1 MPPAFAIV
9 DCNNFYVSC
18 ERVFNPRLAGKPVVV
33 LSNNDGCVVASSNEA
48 KALGIKMGVPV
59 FQISSLIKTH
69 KVQVFSSNYALYAD
83 MSQRIMN
90 TLSRFTPDIEIYSI
104 DEAFLDLSQFKQ
116 YDLTDYGH
124 KIRSSIKQWT
134 GIPVSIGIAET
145 KTLAKIANK
154 IAKKSVKA
162 EGVLNLTASPYLN
175 RALEITDV
183 GDVWGIGHSYSSFL
197 EKHGIHNA
205 LQLRD
210 ADDKFIKKKMGIT
223 GVRLLQELR
232 GVSCYALEQFPS
244 PKKGITVSRT
254 FKNSIESL
262 DDLKEAVAAYVSLG
276 AEKLRKEHSVA
287 GVLMVFL
294 MTNRFRKENY
304 YINIK
309 TIKLP
314 VATIDTSELIHYAH
328 EGLKAVYRK
337 GYLYKKAGVMFKHL
351 YPENQI
357 QADLFNY
364 IDFKRSKKLMQT
376 LDNVNKKMGSDTL
389 KYAATG
395 LTNNQKWKTVFKRRS
410 PSYTTNWNQLVKVS

>member
-33 LSNNDGCVVASSNEA
+33 LSNNDGCVVARSNEA

-276 AEKLRKEHSVA
+276 AEKLRKEHFVA

-376 LDNVNKKMGSDTL
+376 LDNVNEKMGSDTL

>member
-1 MPPAFAIV
+1 
-9 DCNNFYVSC
+9 
-18 ERVFNPRLAGKPVVV
+18 
-33 LSNNDGCVVASSNEA
+33 
-48 KALGIKMGVPV
+48 
-59 FQISSLIKTH
+59 
-69 KVQVFSSNYALYAD
+69 
-83 MSQRIMN
+83 MN
-90 TLSRFTPDIEIYSI
+90 ALSRFTPDIEIYSI
-104 DEAFLDLSQFKQ
+104 DEAFLDLSQCKR
-116 YDLTDYGH
+116 YNLTDYGH
-124 KIRSSIKQWT
+124 KIRSTIKQWT

-162 EGVLNLTASPYLN
+162 VDVLNLTASHHQN

-183 GDVWGIGHSYSSFL
+183 GDVWGIGRSYSRFL
-197 EKHGIHNA
+197 NNYGIHNA

-210 ADDKFIKKKMGIT
+210 ADDNFIKKKMGIT
-223 GVRLLQELR
+223 GIRLLNELR
-232 GVSCYALEQFPS
+232 GIPCYALEQFPS

-287 GVLMVFL
+287 GVIMVFL
-294 MTNRFRKENY
+294 MTNRFKKENY

-314 VATIDTSELIHYAH
+314 VANSDTSELIRYAH
-328 EGLKAVYRK
+328 EGLKGIYRK

-351 YPENQI
+351 NPENQI

-364 IDFKRSKKLMQT
+364 LDFKRSKKLMQT
-376 LDNVNKKMGSDTL
+376 LDNINKKMGSGTL

-395 LTNNQKWKTVFKRRS
+395 LTLNQRWKTVFKRRS
-410 PSYTTNWNQLVKVS
+410 PSYTTNWDQLVKVS

>member
-18 ERVFNPRLAGKPVVV
+18 ERVFNPKLAGKPVVV
-33 LSNNDGCVVASSNEA
+33 LSNNDGCVVARSNEA

-59 FQISSLIKTH
+59 FKISSLIKTR

-104 DEAFLDLSQFKQ
+104 DEAFLDISQFKR

-124 KIRSSIKQWT
+124 KIRSTIKQWI
-134 GIPVSIGIAET
+134 GIPVSIGIAVT

-154 IAKKSVKA
+154 IAKKSVRA
-162 EGVLNLTASPYLN
+162 EGVLNLTDSPYQN

-183 GDVWGIGHSYSSFL
+183 GDVWGIGRSYSMFL
-197 EKHGIHNA
+197 KNYGIHNA

-210 ADDKFIKKKMGIT
+210 ADDNFIKKKMGIT
-223 GVRLLQELR
+223 GIRLLQELR
-232 GVSCYALEQFPS
+232 GIPCYALEQLPP

-262 DDLKEAVAAYVSLG
+262 DELKEAIAAYVSIG

-287 GVLMVFL
+287 GVIMVFL
-294 MTNRFRKENY
+294 MTNRFRNENY
-304 YINIK
+304 YFNIK

-314 VATIDTSELIHYAH
+314 VATSDTSDLIHYAYK
-328 EGLKAVYRK
+328 GLERIYRK
-337 GYLYKKAGVMFKHL
+337 GYLHKRAGVIFKHL

-364 IDFKRSKKLMQT
+364 TDFKNSKKLMQT
-376 LDNVNKKMGSDTL
+376 LDNINKKMGADTL

-395 LTNNQKWKTVFKRRS
+395 LSNNQRWKTVFKRRS
-410 PSYTTNWNQLVKVS
+410 PSYTTNWDQLIKVS

>member
-1 MPPAFAIV
+1 MPSALAIV

-33 LSNNDGCVVASSNEA
+33 LSNNDGCVVARSNEA

-69 KVQVFSSNYALYAD
+69 GVQVFSSNYALYAD

-90 TLSRFTPDIEIYSI
+90 TLSKFTPVIEIYSI
-104 DEAFLDLSQFKQ
+104 DEAFLDLSQFKR

-124 KIRSSIKQWT
+124 KIRSTIKQWT

-223 GVRLLQELR
+223 GIRLLNELR
-232 GVSCYALEQFPS
+232 GIPCYALEQFPS

-262 DDLKEAVAAYVSLG
+262 DDLKEAVAAYASIG

-287 GVLMVFL
+287 GVIMVFL
-294 MTNRFRKENY
+294 MTNRFKKENY

-309 TIKLP
+309 TIKLS
-314 VATIDTSELIHYAH
+314 VATSDTSELIHYAH
-328 EGLKAVYRK
+328 EGLKGIYRK

-364 IDFKRSKKLMQT
+364 INFKRSKKLMQA

-395 LTNNQKWKTVFKRRS
+395 LTNNQRWKTVFKRRS
-410 PSYTTNWNQLVKVS
+410 PSYTTNWDQIVKVS

>member
-18 ERVFNPRLAGKPVVV
+18 ERVFNPKLVGKPVVV
-33 LSNNDGCVVASSNEA
+33 LSNNDGCVVARSNEA

-59 FQISSLIKTH
+59 FQISRLMKTH
-69 KVQVFSSNYALYAD
+69 NVQALSSNYALYAD

-90 TLSRFTPDIEIYSI
+90 TLSRFTPDVEIYSI

-124 KIRSSIKQWT
+124 KIRSTIKQWT

-183 GDVWGIGHSYSSFL
+183 GDVWGIGRSYSKFL
-197 EKHGIHNA
+197 NTYGIHNA
-205 LQLRD
+205 LQLLD
-210 ADDKFIKKKMGIT
+210 ADDKFIKKRMGIT
-223 GVRLLQELR
+223 GIRLLNELR
-232 GVSCYALEQFPS
+232 GIPCYALEQFPY
-244 PKKGITVSRT
+244 PKKGISVSRT

-262 DDLKEAVAAYVSLG
+262 DDLKEAVAAYASIG

-287 GVLMVFL
+287 GVIMVFL
-294 MTNRFRKENY
+294 MTNRFKKENY
-304 YINIK
+304 YVNIK
-309 TIKLP
+309 NIRLP
-314 VATIDTSELIHYAH
+314 IEEDN
-328 EGLKAVYRK
+328 
-337 GYLYKKAGVMFKHL
+337 GVIML
-351 YPENQI
+351 
-357 QADLFNY
+357 
-364 IDFKRSKKLMQT
+364 R
-376 LDNVNKKMGSDTL
+376 V
-389 KYAATG
+389 
-395 LTNNQKWKTVFKRRS
+395 
-410 PSYTTNWNQLVKVS
+410 

>member
-33 LSNNDGCVVASSNEA
+33 LSNNDGCVVARSNEA

-232 GVSCYALEQFPS
+232 GVSCYASIKQWT
-244 PKKGITVSRT
+244 GIPVSIGIAET
-254 FKNSIESL
+254 KTLAKIANKIA
-262 DDLKEAVAAYVSLG
+262 KPVAAY
-276 AEKLRKEHSVA
+276 
-287 GVLMVFL
+287 F
-294 MTNRFRKENY
+294 
-304 YINIK
+304 
-309 TIKLP
+309 
-314 VATIDTSELIHYAH
+314 
-328 EGLKAVYRK
+328 
-337 GYLYKKAGVMFKHL
+337 
-351 YPENQI
+351 
-357 QADLFNY
+357 
-364 IDFKRSKKLMQT
+364 
-376 LDNVNKKMGSDTL
+376 
-389 KYAATG
+389 
-395 LTNNQKWKTVFKRRS
+395 
-410 PSYTTNWNQLVKVS
+410 KVSEPIFLFTLSRVCMSFFERLKSI

>member
-18 ERVFNPRLAGKPVVV
+18 ERVFNPKLAGKPVVV
-33 LSNNDGCVVASSNEA
+33 LSNNDGCVVARSNEA

-90 TLSRFTPDIEIYSI
+90 TLSGFTPDIEIYSI

-124 KIRSSIKQWT
+124 KIRSTIKQWT

-183 GDVWGIGHSYSSFL
+183 GDVWGIGRSYSSFL
-197 EKHGIHNA
+197 KKYGIHNA

-210 ADDKFIKKKMGIT
+210 ADDNFIKKKMGIT
-223 GVRLLQELR
+223 GIRLLNELR
-232 GVSCYALEQFPS
+232 GIPCYALEQCPS

-262 DDLKEAVAAYVSLG
+262 DDLKEAVAAYASIG
-276 AEKLRKEHSVA
+276 AEKLRKERSVA
-287 GVLMVFL
+287 GVIMVFL

-304 YINIK
+304 YVNIK

-314 VATIDTSELIHYAH
+314 IATSDTSELIHYAH
-328 EGLKAVYRK
+328 EGLKGIYRK
-337 GYLYKKAGVMFKHL
+337 GHLYKKAGVMFKHL
-351 YPENQI
+351 NPENQI

-364 IDFKRSKKLMQT
+364 KDFKRSKKLMQT
-376 LDNVNKKMGSDTL
+376 LDNINKKMGSDTL

-395 LTNNQKWKTVFKRRS
+395 LTNNQRWKTVFKRRS
-410 PSYTTNWNQLVKVS
+410 PSYTTNWDQLVKVS

>member
-18 ERVFNPRLAGKPVVV
+18 ERVFNPKLAGKPVVV
-33 LSNNDGCVVASSNEA
+33 LSNNDGCVVARSNEA

-59 FQISSLIKTH
+59 FKISNLIKAYG
-69 KVQVFSSNYALYAD
+69 VQAFSSNYALYGD

-90 TLSRFTPDIEIYSI
+90 TLSGFTPDVEIYSI
-104 DEAFLDLSQFKQ
+104 DEAFLDLSQCKR
-116 YDLTDYGH
+116 YNLTDYGH
-124 KIRSSIKQWT
+124 KIRSTIKKWI

-175 RALEITDV
+175 RALEIIDV
-183 GDVWGIGHSYSSFL
+183 GDVWGIGRSYSRFL
-197 EKHGIHNA
+197 NNYGIHNA

-210 ADDKFIKKKMGIT
+210 AADNFIKKKMGIT
-223 GVRLLQELR
+223 GVRLLNELR
-232 GVSCYALEQFPS
+232 GIPCYALEHSPS

-254 FKNSIESL
+254 FKNSIETL
-262 DDLKEAVAAYVSLG
+262 DELKEAVATYVSLG
-276 AEKLRKEHSVA
+276 AEKLRKEYSVA
-287 GVLMVFL
+287 GVMMVFL
-294 MTNRFRKENY
+294 MTNRFNKENY
-304 YINIK
+304 YVNIK

-314 VATIDTSELIHYAH
+314 VATSDTSELIHYAH
-328 EGLKAVYRK
+328 EGLEGIYRK
-337 GYLYKKAGVMFKHL
+337 GYLYKKAGIIFKHL
-351 YPENQI
+351 NPENQI

-364 IDFKRSKKLMQT
+364 KDFKRSKKLMQT
-376 LDNVNKKMGSDTL
+376 LDKINKKMGSDTL

-395 LTNNQKWKTVFKRRS
+395 LSKNQRWKTVFKRRS
-410 PSYTTNWNQLVKVS
+410 PSYTTNWDQLLKVS

>member
-18 ERVFNPRLAGKPVVV
+18 ERVFNPKLAGKPVVV
-33 LSNNDGCVVASSNEA
+33 LSNNDGCVVARSNEA

-59 FQISSLIKTH
+59 FQINSLIKTH
-69 KVQVFSSNYALYAD
+69 KVQVFSSNYALYGD

-90 TLSRFTPDIEIYSI
+90 ALSGFTPDIEIYSI

-124 KIRSSIKQWT
+124 KIRSTIKQWT

-154 IAKKSVKA
+154 IAKKSVTA
-162 EGVLNLTASPYLN
+162 EGVLSLTASPYLN

-183 GDVWGIGHSYSSFL
+183 GDVWGIGRSYSSFL
-197 EKHGIHNA
+197 EKYGIHNA

-210 ADDKFIKKKMGIT
+210 ADDKFINKRMGIT

-232 GVSCYALEQFPS
+232 GVSCYALDQFPS

-254 FKNSIESL
+254 FKNSIETL
-262 DDLKEAVAAYVSLG
+262 DELKEAVATYVSLG
-276 AEKLRKEHSVA
+276 AEKLRKEYSVA
-287 GVLMVFL
+287 GVMMVFL
-294 MTNRFRKENY
+294 MTNRFNKENY
-304 YINIK
+304 YVNIK

-314 VATIDTSELIHYAH
+314 VATSDTSELIHYAH
-328 EGLKAVYRK
+328 EGLEAVYRK
-337 GYLYKKAGVMFKHL
+337 GYLYKKSGVMFKHL
-351 YPENQI
+351 NPENQI
-357 QADLFNY
+357 QANLFNY
-364 IDFKRSKKLMQT
+364 KNFKRSKKLMQT
-376 LDNVNKKMGSDTL
+376 LDNINKKMGSDTL

-395 LTNNQKWKTVFKRRS
+395 LTNNQRWKTVFKRRS
-410 PSYTTNWNQLVKVS
+410 PSYTTNWDQIVKVS

>member
-18 ERVFNPRLAGKPVVV
+18 ERVFNPKLAGKPVVA
-33 LSNNDGCVVASSNEA
+33 LSNNDGCVVARSNEA
-48 KALGIKMGVPV
+48 KALGIKMGVSV
-59 FQISSLIKTH
+59 FKISNLIKTH
-69 KVQVFSSNYALYAD
+69 EVQAFSSNYALYGD

-90 TLSRFTPDIEIYSI
+90 TLSGFTPDIEIYSI
-104 DEAFLDLSQFKQ
+104 DEAFLDLSQCKR
-116 YDLTDYGH
+116 YNLTDYGY
-124 KIRSSIKQWT
+124 KIRSTIKQWT

-154 IAKKSVKA
+154 IAKKSIRT
-162 EGVLNLTASPYLN
+162 EGVLNLTASHYQN
-175 RALEITDV
+175 RVLEITDV
-183 GDVWGIGHSYSSFL
+183 GDVWGIGRSYSKFL
-197 EKHGIHNA
+197 NNYGIHNA

-232 GVSCYALEQFPS
+232 GVSCYALEHSPS

-262 DDLKEAVAAYVSLG
+262 NDLKEAIAAYVSIG

-294 MTNRFRKENY
+294 MTNRFKKENY
-304 YINIK
+304 YVNIK

-314 VATIDTSELIHYAH
+314 VATSDTSQLIHYAQ
-328 EGLKAVYRK
+328 EGLKAAYRK
-337 GYLYKKAGVMFKHL
+337 GPLYKKAGVMFKYL
-351 YPENQI
+351 NPEYQI

-364 IDFKRSKKLMQT
+364 KDFRRSKKLMQT
-376 LDNVNKKMGSDTL
+376 LDNINKKMGSDTL

-395 LTNNQKWKTVFKRRS
+395 LSKNQRWKTVFKRRS
-410 PSYTTNWNQLVKVS
+410 PSYTTNWDQLLKVS